1 MKATPGGVTISILGK
16 ELMVACPDGEREAL
30 LAAARELDQRMR
42 EVQDGGKVL
51 GGERV
56 AVMTAL
62 NLANELIGL
71 RRRNNGVPAEL
82 DSQLQALT
90 GRIEAA
96 LHEQ

>member
-1 MKATPGGVTISILGK
+1 MKSTPGGVTISILGK

-30 LAAARELDQRMR
+30 LTAARELDQRMR

-62 NLANELIGL
+62 NLANELLGL
-71 RRRNNGVPAEL
+71 RRNNSSVPVEL
-82 DSQLQALT
+82 DGRLQALT
-90 GRIEAA
+90 GRIEAV
-96 LHEQ
+96 LQEK

>member
-82 DSQLQALT
+82 DSRLQALT
-90 GRIEAA
+90 GRIEAV

>member
-62 NLANELIGL
+62 NLVNELIGL
-71 RRRNNGVPAEL
+71 RRRNNGVPVEL
-82 DSQLQALT
+82 DSRLQALT

>member
-1 MKATPGGVTISILGK
+1 MKLTPGVVTISILGK

-71 RRRNNGVPAEL
+71 RLRNNGMPAEL
-82 DSQLQALT
+82 DSRLQALT

-96 LHEQ
+96 LHE